1 MKNII
6 AFVKE
11 LFGEYGK
18 DNAFS
23 LGAALAYYTVFSI
36 APILFILITITS
48 IFFGEE
54 AAQGTIDDEM
64 GALLGEEAGQQLQEI
79 IANVHATGD
88 SWWATLIGI
97 GTLLFGATGVF
108 NELKN
113 SLNRIW
119 ELKEKPKSSVW
130 NWIQTRLLSFSVL
143 LGMAFVLLVSL
154 ALNAVVL
161 GMGEQ
166 LADWLPGLGETAI
179 ALLSFVL
186 SFVATVVVFALLFR
200 FLPDARVAWRDIWA
214 GAIFSAVL
222 FTLGKVLIGFYI
234 GTTSVTDTFGAA
246 GALAALMIWAY
257 YNAQILFLGAE
268 FTFVWAKRHGRLV
281 TPDEDAVKI
290 RREEIVPTPTTA

>member
-6 AFVKE
+6 SFVKE

-36 APILFILITITS
+36 APILFIIITITS
-48 IFFGEE
+48 LFFGEE

-64 GALLGEEAGQQLQEI
+64 GALLGEEAGKQLQEI

-108 NELKN
+108 NELKG

-119 ELKEKPKSSVW
+119 ELREKPKSSVW
-130 NWIQTRLLSFSVL
+130 NWVQTRLLSFSVL

-161 GMGEQ
+161 GLGDQ
-166 LADWLPGLGETAI
+166 LAELVPGLGELTI
-179 ALLSFVL
+179 QLLSFVL
-186 SFVATVVVFALLFR
+186 SFIATAVVFALLFR
-200 FLPDARVAWRDIWA
+200 FLPDARVAWRDIWM
-214 GAIFSAVL
+214 GALFSAIL
-222 FTLGKVLIGFYI
+222 FTIGKVLIGFYI
-234 GTTSVTDTFGAA
+234 GNTSVTDTFGAA

-268 FTFVWAKRHGRLV
+268 FAFVWAKRHGRGV
-281 TPDEDAVKI
+281 APDEDAVKI
-290 RREEIVPTPTTA
+290 RREEVVPAAT

>member
-6 AFVKE
+6 SFVKE

-36 APILFILITITS
+36 APILFIIITITS

-64 GALLGEEAGQQLQEI
+64 GALLGQEAGEQLQEI

-119 ELKEKPKSSVW
+119 ELKEKPRSSVW
-130 NWIQTRLLSFSVL
+130 NFIQTRLLSFSVL
-143 LGMAFVLLVSL
+143 IGMAFVLLVSL

-161 GMGEQ
+161 GMGEK
-166 LADWLPGLGETAI
+166 LAELIPGLGEPAI
-179 ALLSFVL
+179 AVLSFLLSFI
-186 SFVATVVVFALLFR
+186 ATVVVFVLLFR
-200 FLPDARVAWRDIWA
+200 FLPDARVAWRDLWV
-214 GAIFSAVL
+214 GAFFSAVL

-234 GTTSVTDTFGAA
+234 GNTSVTDTFGAA

-268 FTFVWAKRHGRLV
+268 FTYVWAKRHGRNVL
-281 TPDEDAVKI
+281 PDEDAVKY
-290 RREEIVPTPTTA
+290 RQREVEVPVQSA

>member
-6 AFVKE
+6 SFVKE

-36 APILFILITITS
+36 APILFIIITITS
-48 IFFGEE
+48 LFFGEE

-64 GALLGEEAGQQLQEI
+64 GALLGEEAGKQLQEI

-108 NELKN
+108 NELKG

-119 ELKEKPKSSVW
+119 ELREKPKSSVW
-130 NWIQTRLLSFSVL
+130 NWVQTRLLSFSVL

-161 GMGEQ
+161 GLGDQ
-166 LADWLPGLGETAI
+166 LAELVPGLGELTI
-179 ALLSFVL
+179 QLLSFVL
-186 SFVATVVVFALLFR
+186 SFIATAVVFALLFR
-200 FLPDARVAWRDIWA
+200 FLPDARVAWRDIWM
-214 GAIFSAVL
+214 GALFSAIL
-222 FTLGKVLIGFYI
+222 FTIGKVLIGFYI
-234 GTTSVTDTFGAA
+234 GNTSVTDTFGAA

-268 FTFVWAKRHGRLV
+268 FAFVWAKRHGRGV
-281 TPDEDAVKI
+281 APDEDAVKI
-290 RREEIVPTPTTA
+290 RREEVVSAAT